1 MSANAAGAPVAP
13 AAVARLPRRVKLF
26 GAVGLRNGFA
36 SEMIYP
42 LLPAL
47 VTGVLGAGPQALG
60 ALDGAADFAAA
71 FVKLGAGRLAD
82 RPARRGRLVV
92 LGYAVAVLVRPVIAF
107 AATAWQVIGL
117 RVVDRLGKGLRTP
130 PRDALIA
137 DVTPAPLRGRAFGL
151 QRGLDHAGAVLGPLL
166 AWWLLASGTANVRRV
181 IAWSLAPGVLVLVL
195 AVWAVRGGKRR
206 YGAVGEGA
214 AADPLPPPTAPDPP
228 LPPALFA
235 ISAFYLLRMP
245 DTLVILRSQQLGVS
259 VAMVTL
265 LWAALHVVRSTSS
278 FLGGAWTDRLGAEG
292 AMWVGWGGYALLAA
306 GMADPRTTL
315 QAWGLFL
322 ALGVVAGLTE
332 SPERAL
338 VARAAGA
345 RQGSGFG
352 AYHGLTGF
360 AALAGGLVLGGVF
373 QAYGGAAA
381 FVASAAAG
389 GVLALAGPG
398 ASLRRPPPRD
408 RREGTPGPGP
418 PRDRGRTPFFHQ
430 RGPAPGFARG
440 GRG

>member
-13 AAVARLPRRVKLF
+13 AAVARLPRQVKLF
-26 GAVGLRNGFA
+26 GAVSLLNDFA

-107 AATAWQVIGL
+107 AAAAWQVIGL

-137 DVTPAPLRGRAFGL
+137 DVTPSPLRGRAFGL
-151 QRGLDHAGAVLGPLL
+151 QRGLDHAGAVLGPLV

-181 IAWSLAPGVLVLVL
+181 IALSIVPGVLVLVL
-195 AVWAVRGGKRR
+195 AGWAVGDG
-206 YGAVGEGA
+206 
-214 AADPLPPPTAPDPP
+214 
-228 LPPALFA
+228 
-235 ISAFYLLRMP
+235 
-245 DTLVILRSQQLGVS
+245 
-259 VAMVTL
+259 
-265 LWAALHVVRSTSS
+265 
-278 FLGGAWTDRLGAEG
+278 
-292 AMWVGWGGYALLAA
+292 
-306 GMADPRTTL
+306 
-315 QAWGLFL
+315 
-322 ALGVVAGLTE
+322 AGLTE

-338 VARAAGA
+338 VARTAGA

-381 FVASAAAG
+381 FVASAVAG
-389 GVLALAGPG
+389 GALALVWPVIA
-398 ASLRRPPPRD
+398 R
-408 RREGTPGPGP
+408 
-418 PRDRGRTPFFHQ
+418 RGRSAV
-430 RGPAPGFARG
+430 R
-440 GRG
+440 